1 MKKLAILLLLCASP
15 LLAQHQKAMDIIRC
29 NVDSSYFD
37 EQGMRWFEFTLPVMR
52 GYRVVDLFAADTV
65 LRDFDVVRGNKEY
78 LAYIKTNN
86 ITQVKKYDKKVIAH
100 LSGYV
105 EDAYLVLW
113 MYENYAF
120 GMFAI
125 STTN

>member
-1 MKKLAILLLLCASP
+1 MKKLLIFLLVCSNS
-15 LLAQHQKAMDIIRC
+15 LLAQHEKAMDILRC

-37 EQGMRWFEFTLPVMR
+37 EQGMRWFEFTLPIMR
-52 GYRVVDLFAADTV
+52 AYKVVDLFDADTV
-65 LRDFDVVRGNKEY
+65 LRDFDIVKGNKEY
-78 LAYIKTNN
+78 LAYIKASN
-86 ITQVKKYDKKVIAH
+86 ITPVKKYDKKVITH

-105 EDAYLVLW
+105 EDYYLMLW